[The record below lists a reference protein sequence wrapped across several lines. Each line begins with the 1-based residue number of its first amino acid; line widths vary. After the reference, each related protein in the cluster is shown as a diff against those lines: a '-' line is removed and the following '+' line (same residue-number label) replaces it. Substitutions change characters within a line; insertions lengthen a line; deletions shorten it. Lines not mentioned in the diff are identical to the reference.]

1 MNQFSPKTAREDFAC
16 ELNCIFNFT
25 QHVRRQALENG
36 ITGDNAM
43 LTSLQLRNMV
53 LRLSRYAHTIRK
65 LEERSE
71 QTIRPTRLK

>member
-1 MNQFSPKTAREDFAC
+1 MNQFSIKTAREDFAC
-16 ELNCIFNFT
+16 ELNCIFNFV

>member
-16 ELNCIFNFT
+16 ELNCIFNFA
-25 QHVRRQALENG
+25 QHVRRQALDNG

>member
-1 MNQFSPKTAREDFAC
+1 MNQFSIKTAREDFSC